1 MSERKT
7 QAKTRPQITLLTSK
21 DTGQAERV
29 KHMRNTY
36 AQLNI
41 QPTNGLPADF
51 MWFAHGKKLGIEL
64 KVAGDLLGSLGG
76 KKGSRLGGQVRKMLE
91 QLDFSLLLWCAR
103 TEMDKATG
111 KLWMNG
117 QETNWDYRSVMGML
131 ADLMMLGMAVEV
143 WDGPVDERVAAWVVN
158 TCKEDHS
165 WLRNRTRP
173 EEVWSLDPAYSNGV
187 WALCAHDGIGPEVA
201 QEMLKKWGP
210 AVSMVYTIAGEYH
223 REHKLMETQRD
234 KNKVITRF
242 CKDVKGLGPGRAVS
256 FLQEVAGA

>member
-1 MSERKT
+1 MPRK
-7 QAKTRPQITLLTSK
+7 APDQITLLSSK
-21 DTGQAERV
+21 DVGQAERV
-29 KHMRNTY
+29 KHMKNTY
-36 AQLNI
+36 SQLNV
-41 QPTNGLPADF
+41 QPTNGLPCDF
-51 MWFAHGKKLGIEL
+51 MWFAHGKRLGVEL

-131 ADLMMLGMAVEV
+131 ADLMMLGISVEV

-158 TCKEDHS
+158 TSKANHS

-187 WALCAHDGIGPEVA
+187 WALCAHDGIGPETA
-201 QEMLKKWGP
+201 EAMLRKWGP
-210 AVSMVYTIAGEYH
+210 GVGMVYTIAVEYQ
-223 REHKLMETQRD
+223 REYDLMESQKD
-234 KNKVITRF
+234 KRKVIARY
-242 CKDVKGLGPGRAVS
+242 CEDVKGLGPGRAES
-256 FLQEVAGA
+256 FLREVAGA